1 MIALCD
7 RLCMTLAQYLDWEP
21 QQLEKYEYLNGE
33 AYAMTGGTI
42 PHNRIAINL
51 IAALHPHLRDRG
63 CLVLGS
69 DAKVVI
75 SESGPSF
82 YPDVVVTC
90 DPRDRTAIAAI
101 RYPSLIIEVLSP
113 GTESFDRGDKFR
125 FYRSLPSLQ
134 EYALIN
140 SDRPN
145 IEIFRLNTSQ
155 KWELTAY
162 EAGDSVALR
171 SLDFT
176 ISIDLIYED
185 VTLPTSNSAQQ
196 SPEQK
201 LPILTV

>member
-125 FYRSLPSLQ
+125 FIAPC
-134 EYALIN
+134 
-140 SDRPN
+140 PV
-145 IEIFRLNTSQ
+145 FRTML
-155 KWELTAY
+155 
-162 EAGDSVALR
+162 
-171 SLDFT
+171 
-176 ISIDLIYED
+176 
-185 VTLPTSNSAQQ
+185 
-196 SPEQK
+196 
-201 LPILTV
+201 